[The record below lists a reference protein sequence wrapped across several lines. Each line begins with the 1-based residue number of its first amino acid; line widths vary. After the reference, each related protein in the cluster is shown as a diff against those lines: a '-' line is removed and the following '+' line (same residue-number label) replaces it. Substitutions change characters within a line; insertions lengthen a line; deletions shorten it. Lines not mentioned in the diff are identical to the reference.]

1 MGAVYLTGDNRL
13 EGRRCAVKETRL
25 LDALSAEAVQTLR
38 AQFHREASILSRLDH
53 PNLPKVSDYFSESDR
68 DYLVMDY
75 IPGQDLSRVVA
86 EARREGHMLS
96 ETNVLAW
103 SDQLCDALSFLHS
116 QSPPILH
123 RDIKPANIKLTPEG
137 RVKLVDFGLVKP
149 LDPNDPRTI
158 TSLHGIGSLPYTPIE
173 QYVGEMGH
181 TDPRS
186 DLYALGAT
194 LYHLLTGETP
204 PSAQD
209 RFLNPSRLMSPRRI
223 NAAISPGVESA
234 ILAAMAM
241 HPDDRPRSVSE
252 WRATLPLPSIS
263 PPSVGAA
270 DLVPDEAVFS
280 APTMRGADLATMI
293 RQDGV
298 LVGIAALLLILALAA
313 TFLVPIS

>member
-1 MGAVYLTGDNRL
+1 
-13 EGRRCAVKETRL
+13 
-25 LDALSAEAVQTLR
+25 
-38 AQFHREASILSRLDH
+38 
-53 PNLPKVSDYFSESDR
+53 
-68 DYLVMDY
+68 
-75 IPGQDLSRVVA
+75 
-86 EARREGHMLS
+86 
-96 ETNVLAW
+96 
-103 SDQLCDALSFLHS
+103 
-116 QSPPILH
+116 
-123 RDIKPANIKLTPEG
+123 
-137 RVKLVDFGLVKP
+137 
-149 LDPNDPRTI
+149 
-158 TSLHGIGSLPYTPIE
+158 
-173 QYVGEMGH
+173 MGH

-209 RFLNPSRLMSPRRI
+209 RFLNPSSLMSARRI
-223 NAAISPGVESA
+223 NAAISSDVESA

-252 WRATLPLPSIS
+252 WRATLPLPPIS

-280 APTMRGADLATMI
+280 APTMRGADLATII

-313 TFLVPIS
+313 TFLVPVS